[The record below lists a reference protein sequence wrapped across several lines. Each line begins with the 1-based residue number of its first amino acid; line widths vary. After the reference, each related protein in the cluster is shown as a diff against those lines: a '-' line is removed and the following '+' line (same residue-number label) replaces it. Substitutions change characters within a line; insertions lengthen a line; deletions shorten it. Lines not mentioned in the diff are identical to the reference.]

1 MCSNDKKLEAALM
14 MEKDVYDI
22 TYAFKDKRSKIKSL
36 YNNTGLLV
44 DIKFLLSCS
53 TRREIPYLC
62 APMYHSLYINSNDD
76 STVGV
81 IKHLT
86 RQMCYF

>member
-1 MCSNDKKLEAALM
+1 MPSRTNVQKL
-14 MEKDVYDI
+14 KV
-22 TYAFKDKRSKIKSL
+22 

-53 TRREIPYLC
+53 TRREVPYLC
-62 APMYHSLYINSNDD
+62 APMYYSLYDD

>member
-1 MCSNDKKLEAALM
+1 MILLMPSSINVQKL
-14 MEKDVYDI
+14 KV
-22 TYAFKDKRSKIKSL
+22 

-62 APMYHSLYINSNDD
+62 APMYDSLYINSYDD

-86 RQMCYF
+86 RQMCYL

>member
-1 MCSNDKKLEAALM
+1 MILLMPSRTNVQKL
-14 MEKDVYDI
+14 KV
-22 TYAFKDKRSKIKSL
+22 

-53 TRREIPYLC
+53 TRREIPYLSMR
-62 APMYHSLYINSNDD
+62 AYVLFSIYINSNDD

-81 IKHLT
+81 IMHLT
-86 RQMCYF
+86 RQMCHF